1 MSNPEVK
8 KVPFDRDKV
17 TTYERT
23 HTDDRY
29 QSTSLTS
36 MGPAFMVWD
45 EDGSAGR
52 FTINYEEVIYVVE
65 GEVTL
70 TFYPQG
76 TEPEV
81 IDARPG
87 DVVSITA
94 GSNLDYTGTKGSKI
108 FVVFSPLN
116 WQELLD
122 SSQS

>member
-1 MSNPEVK
+1 MPAVQKIDHDPTN
-8 KVPFDRDKV
+8 V

-29 QSTSLTS
+29 KRSALSV
-36 MGPAFMVWD
+36 MGPSFMTWD
-45 EDGSAGR
+45 EAGSAGR
-52 FTINYEEVIYVVE
+52 FTINYEEIIYVVE

-76 TEPEV
+76 REPEV
-81 IDARPG
+81 IHAVAG
-87 DVVSITA
+87 DVVTITA

-116 WQELLD
+116 WEELLEPGNG
-122 SSQS
+122 

>member
-1 MSNPEVK
+1 MPEVK
-8 KVPFDRDKV
+8 NIPFNAEQV

-29 QSTSLTS
+29 KSSSLKV
-36 MGPAFMVWD
+36 MGPSFMTWD
-45 EDGSAGR
+45 EHGSAGR

-70 TFYPQG
+70 TFYPEG
-76 TEPEV
+76 AAPEV
-81 IDARPG
+81 ISAVPG
-87 DVVSITA
+87 DVVTITA
-94 GSNLDYTGTKGSKI
+94 GSNLDYSGTKGSKI

-122 SSQS
+122 VTRG